1 MITII
6 GCYLPIALPYQY
18 IMLLFLRRALQCC
31 RNYTRNK
38 TATHVLLAAE

>member
-31 RNYTRNK
+31 RNYTSNK
-38 TATHVLLAAE
+38 TATHLLLGAV